1 MRLYTEKIHHIEDQI
16 KNIEA
21 HIRQLDAFEASEMR
35 RNLPNEYK
43 ASGAVIVNAVVDAD
57 SVGNV
62 EFPTTIS
69 GVSP

>member
-1 MRLYTEKIHHIEDQI
+1 MMSANPVYVVV
-16 KNIEA
+16 
-21 HIRQLDAFEASEMR
+21 
-35 RNLPNEYK
+35 